1 MATELHRLEVRLI
14 RDEDLPGLV
23 PIQLRVHTDV
33 AVSAFGKAV
42 QASGRADV
50 FIRGRSPAG
59 VYVEATD
66 AGHAF
71 LRDLPHVAMIVQ
83 PV

>member
-14 RDEDLPGLV
+14 RHEDLPGLV
-23 PIQLRVHTDV
+23 PAQLRLHTDV

-42 QASGRADV
+42 QAAGQGDV
-50 FIRGRSPAG
+50 YIRGRSPAG